1 MTKKDSQNPDIFG
14 QALLDFYTDNYTEDI
29 TVISSL
35 TEDDE
40 IPVPYLFRDF
50 DKMPIVEQEA
60 LNLAKGKTLDIG
72 SCAGSHSLYLQ
83 NKGIDIT
90 ALDVSKGAI
99 TICQNRGISKTIES
113 DILSYT
119 ENNYD
124 TLLLMMNGSGIFETL
139 KNTQNYLKH
148 LHSLLKTGGQIL
160 IDSSDIAFMYEE
172 EDGSYW
178 RDASRAYY
186 GEVTF
191 KIQYKNQTSEA
202 FDWLYIDFRTLKT
215 EAEKEGFSCK
225 KIIDG
230 PHYDYLAQLIK
241 L

>member
-14 QALLDFYTDNYTEDI
+14 QALLDFHTDNYTEDI

-50 DKMPIVEQEA
+50 DAMPLVEQEA
-60 LNLAKGKTLDIG
+60 LKLAKGKTLDIG

-83 NKGIDIT
+83 NKGIDVT
-90 ALDVSKGAI
+90 ALDVSQGAI
-99 TICQNRGISKTIES
+99 SVCQKRGISKTIES
-113 DILSYT
+113 NILSYT
-119 ENNYD
+119 EKNYN

-139 KNTQNYLKH
+139 KNTQYYLKH

-178 RDASRAYY
+178 RDASREYY

-202 FDWLYIDFRTLKT
+202 FDWLYIDFKTLKS
-215 EAEKEGFSCK
+215 EAEKAGFSCK